1 MDSST
6 STANQKKM
14 YQGLA
19 HRPIWWGIC
28 SVEIAIFFSSKDEE
42 DKRNQYQ
49 FLAGGSKLL
58 RICRE
63 FLQEHR
69 SVVGELGKSGLNG
82 KEDEL
87 CPINTA
93 SGRDLTTF
101 CAVLWDFLTFT
112 GMERVGTEQ
121 EKMLGKRTTKV
132 KQVELSGGFKNK

>member
-1 MDSST
+1 M
-6 STANQKKM
+6 
-14 YQGLA
+14 
-19 HRPIWWGIC
+19 
-28 SVEIAIFFSSKDEE
+28 
-42 DKRNQYQ
+42 
-49 FLAGGSKLL
+49 
-58 RICRE
+58 
-63 FLQEHR
+63 
-69 SVVGELGKSGLNG
+69 VGELGKSGLNG